1 MKQILDKLRHWTL
14 DSIKFKLILPV
25 VLLQIFS
32 TNIGQLVNSALNK
45 GRQVISDAGVNTS
58 YMDGNIGFFVSS
70 GLSILISVFIL
81 ILLYD
86 RIILRRLLNVAAF
99 TGKLGDGDLSVALK
113 FKGNDDIG
121 RLGSS
126 LVKSSSN
133 IRNLVTE
140 IESVF
145 NQLHATSELLQN
157 STRNSADSIQSIH
170 STASLLAEDA
180 LRLIQETETANVSI
194 AEINDTNA
202 LLLKKVESS
211 LSTSAAMR
219 ERADRME
226 KEGVQSLERSKM
238 TYTDKQM
245 NLLKAM
251 DAGKVIDEIN
261 TIAYSVRDIAAQT
274 NLLALN
280 ASIEAARAGDN
291 GKGFE
296 VVADEVRKL
305 AGQSAAAI
313 ADVDHLVAQ
322 VREAFEYLAESSQD
336 ILHYINRDVQAD
348 YELLIETGRQYQQD
362 AQLVNAMSEEINAAT
377 AAMNGSVMQISSVI
391 DMVVQRSTQTSDYT
405 NLIKGR
411 LGEINHVIQDASR
424 FTEDQTVM
432 SNQLRNSI
440 QKFKL

>member
-140 IESVF
+140 IESAF

-180 LRLIQETETANVSI
+180 LRLI
-194 AEINDTNA
+194 
-202 LLLKKVESS
+202 
-211 LSTSAAMR
+211 
-219 ERADRME
+219 
-226 KEGVQSLERSKM
+226 
-238 TYTDKQM
+238 
-245 NLLKAM
+245 
-251 DAGKVIDEIN
+251 
-261 TIAYSVRDIAAQT
+261 
-274 NLLALN
+274 
-280 ASIEAARAGDN
+280 
-291 GKGFE
+291 
-296 VVADEVRKL
+296 
-305 AGQSAAAI
+305 
-313 ADVDHLVAQ
+313 
-322 VREAFEYLAESSQD
+322 
-336 ILHYINRDVQAD
+336 
-348 YELLIETGRQYQQD
+348 
-362 AQLVNAMSEEINAAT
+362 
-377 AAMNGSVMQISSVI
+377 
-391 DMVVQRSTQTSDYT
+391 
-405 NLIKGR
+405 
-411 LGEINHVIQDASR
+411 
-424 FTEDQTVM
+424 
-432 SNQLRNSI
+432 
-440 QKFKL
+440 

>member
-1 MKQILDKLRHWTL
+1 
-14 DSIKFKLILPV
+14 
-25 VLLQIFS
+25 
-32 TNIGQLVNSALNK
+32 
-45 GRQVISDAGVNTS
+45 
-58 YMDGNIGFFVSS
+58 
-70 GLSILISVFIL
+70 
-81 ILLYD
+81 
-86 RIILRRLLNVAAF
+86 
-99 TGKLGDGDLSVALK
+99 
-113 FKGNDDIG
+113 
-121 RLGSS
+121 
-126 LVKSSSN
+126 
-133 IRNLVTE
+133 
-140 IESVF
+140 
-145 NQLHATSELLQN
+145 
-157 STRNSADSIQSIH
+157 
-170 STASLLAEDA
+170 

-348 YELLIETGRQYQQD
+348 YELLIETGRQHQQD